1 MNLYGIDFGHT
12 NYKVAFCENGNISAI
27 YKNDYNEVSVSDDIL
42 NIIKKNDFEYAAQ
55 NRKSILAEW
64 QRRYDS
70 KSEPKS

>member
-42 NIIKKNDFEYAAQ
+42 NIIKKNDF
-55 NRKSILAEW
+55 
-64 QRRYDS
+64 
-70 KSEPKS
+70 